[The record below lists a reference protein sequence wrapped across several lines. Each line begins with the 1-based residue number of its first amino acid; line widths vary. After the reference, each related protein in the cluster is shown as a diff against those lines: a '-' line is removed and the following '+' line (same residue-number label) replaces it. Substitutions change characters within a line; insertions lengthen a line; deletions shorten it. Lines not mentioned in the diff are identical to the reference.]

1 MLASLLMV
9 LCLQMAAQTW
19 EEVKVGTYTR
29 KTLTYV
35 PKNVEKSPALVI
47 SLHGM
52 NQDPEYQ
59 QKQTQWNALADTEG
73 FIVTYPLGNNKMW
86 DTGGTGDVKFVEAVM
101 KDMELKHNVDKN
113 RIYLGLLHGQLARLP
128 LPGNSWR

>member
-9 LCLQMAAQTW
+9 LCLQVAAQTW
-19 EEVKVGTYTR
+19 EDVKVGTSTR

-35 PKNVEKSPALVI
+35 PKNVEKAPALVI

-59 QKQTQWNALADTEG
+59 QKQTQWNAMADKEV

-86 DTGGTGDVKFVEAVM
+86 DTNGTISDGII
-101 KDMELKHNVDKN
+101 NP
-113 RIYLGLLHGQLARLP
+113 RIALTSSSGIYCV
-128 LPGNSWR
+128 